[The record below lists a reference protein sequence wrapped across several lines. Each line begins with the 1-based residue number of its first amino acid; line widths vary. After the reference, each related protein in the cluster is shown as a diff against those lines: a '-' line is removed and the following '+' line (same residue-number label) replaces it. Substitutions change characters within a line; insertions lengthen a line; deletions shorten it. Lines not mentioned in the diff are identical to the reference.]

1 MIDLEAEPASTLE
14 VYGATEENM
23 ATFPVLELMVEDNK
37 DAVDEI
43 VTQFIEKVENE
54 LTQKDAAMTK
64 GRLREW

>member
-1 MIDLEAEPASTLE
+1 MIDFEAEPASTLE
-14 VYGATEENM
+14 VYGATEETM
-23 ATFPVLELMVEDNK
+23 TSFPVLELMADDNK

>member
-1 MIDLEAEPASTLE
+1 MLDLEAEPQSTLE
-14 VYGATEENM
+14 VYGVTEENM
-23 ATFPVLELMVEDNK
+23 ASSPVIELMVEDNK

>member
-1 MIDLEAEPASTLE
+1 
-14 VYGATEENM
+14 M